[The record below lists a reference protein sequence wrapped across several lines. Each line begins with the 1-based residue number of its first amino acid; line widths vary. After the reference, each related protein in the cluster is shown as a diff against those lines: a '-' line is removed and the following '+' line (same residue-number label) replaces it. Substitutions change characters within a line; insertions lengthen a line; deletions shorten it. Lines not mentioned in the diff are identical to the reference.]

1 MLSNKN
7 AIQRLWRRA
16 TWRNNIK
23 STTNS
28 RNGINDLIV
37 YAQPAGRGL
46 ILVDFGY
53 IMYKEFRFFHTM
65 SANFIAFGQ
74 FIVQQ
79 SLKH

>member
-1 MLSNKN
+1 
-7 AIQRLWRRA
+7 
-16 TWRNNIK
+16 
-23 STTNS
+23 
-28 RNGINDLIV
+28 LIV